1 MAGLVGSVEE
11 EDLVDD
17 GEGLMD
23 LDCGEG
29 VGDGGG
35 DVLGVLGVALKDD
48 GEAKDGVKG
57 LGVGEF
63 GGNGGDFEGA
73 GDAKGLELGFPQAG
87 LLEGLFGGAEH
98 AVDVLSVVARG
109 DDGEAAVCGGRIF
122 SLGDGFEHM
131 GCEGVDLNLDEVP
144 HFGFFGLE
152 VFFVVGIGFREDG
165 NLFNDFKAVAV
176 EPDDFFGIVGKKA
189 NFSEAEIG
197 EDLGADAVFAEV
209 GVVAEF
215 EVGVDGVITL
225 FLEFVGADFGGEAD
239 AAAFL
244 AHVKEDSFTGAGD
257 LFHGLA
263 QLAAAVATLG
273 AKDIAGQAFAV
284 NADKGGLAV
293 GKVAAGKG
301 KMVDAVDGGA
311 VEVKLEGA
319 AVGGQSDGLD
329 FLDEALALAA
339 VFDKAF
345 DGAKFELVSNGEGAK
360 FGQARHGTVVV
371 HDFTDDGDRSASG
384 QASEVDGGFGVSG
397 SLEDAAVFGPQR
409 ENVAGL
415 DEVFGDGGGIG

>member
-1 MAGLVGSVEE
+1 
-11 EDLVDD
+11 
-17 GEGLMD
+17 
-23 LDCGEG
+23 
-29 VGDGGG
+29 
-35 DVLGVLGVALKDD
+35 
-48 GEAKDGVKG
+48 
-57 LGVGEF
+57 
-63 GGNGGDFEGA
+63 
-73 GDAKGLELGFPQAG
+73 
-87 LLEGLFGGAEH
+87 
-98 AVDVLSVVARG
+98 
-109 DDGEAAVCGGRIF
+109 
-122 SLGDGFEHM
+122 M
-131 GCEGVDLNLDEVP
+131 GCEGVGLNLDEVT
-144 HFGFFGLE
+144 HFGFFGLK
-152 VFFVVGIGFREDG
+152 VFFVVGVDFSEDG

-176 EPDDFFGIVGKKA
+176 ESDDFFGIVGKEA

-197 EDLGADAVFAEV
+197 EDLGADAVFTEV

-244 AHVKEDSFTGAGD
+244 AHVKEDAFAGAGD

-319 AVGGQSDGLD
+319 AVGGQLDGLD

-339 VFDKAF
+339 VFDEVF
-345 DGAKFELVSNGEGAK
+345 DGAKFELVPNSEGAK
-360 FGQARHGTVVV
+360 FRQTGHGSVVV
-371 HDFTDDGDRSASG
+371 HDFADDGDGAASG
-384 QASEVDGGFGVSG
+384 QASKVDGGFGVSG
-397 SLEDAAVFGPQR
+397 SLEDASVFGPQGKD
-409 ENVAGL
+409 VSGL
-415 DEVFGDGGGIG
+415 DEVFGDGGGVG